1 MIGGKILTDT
11 ANESVHE
18 VIASLN
24 PYIEGN
30 QSITKLGLTE
40 AVQKLATVLDAH
52 IGSGVNAHTPVSRYQ
67 AGFMTRDLWLKF
79 YEIAGDRTYTGGGR
93 DIMALEP
100 GKYYGLKYKNGPLAA
115 DDDAIVTVD
124 VSKIADMGKQITV
137 IKSYT
142 GQVYF
147 YTEHI
152 NGAGTNFNAPSIWTT
167 IPRLATLWEGSVTTV
182 GTKFTLNDK
191 IVKYTRL
198 IFTINTNN
206 GAFYDIATPS
216 VGNTFKI
223 NTVQHQN
230 SNLGMNNF
238 EVTLNING
246 DSGSIA
252 KNVSDAYNQGTAGP
266 VAASNLASIRKI
278 VGVVQ

>member
-1 MIGGKILTDT
+1 MTDT

-67 AGFMTRDLWLKF
+67 AGFMTRNLLLKL
-79 YEIAGDRTYTGGGR
+79 YETAGKRTYIGGGK
-93 DIMALEP
+93 DIMTLEP
-100 GKYYGLKYKNGPLAA
+100 GKYYGLKYKNGPLAT
-115 DDDAIVTVD
+115 DDDALVTVD
-124 VSKIADMGKQITV
+124 VNEIEGIGKQIIV

-142 GQVYF
+142 GQVYL
-147 YTEHI
+147 YTQHT
-152 NGAGTNFNAPSIWTT
+152 NNAGTNYNAPSVWTA
-167 IPRLATLWEGSVTTV
+167 IPRLATLWEGSMTTV
-182 GTKFTLNDK
+182 GTNFTLADS

-206 GAFYDIATPS
+206 GAFYDVTTPA

-223 NTVQHQN
+223 NAVQHQN

>member
-1 MIGGKILTDT
+1 MTDT

-30 QSITKLGLTE
+30 QSITKLDLTE

-79 YEIAGDRTYTGGGR
+79 YEIAGKRTYNGSGQ

-124 VSKIADMGKQITV
+124 VSEIEGMGKQISV

-142 GQVYF
+142 GQTYF
-147 YTEHI
+147 YTEHT
-152 NGAGTNFNAPSIWTT
+152 NGAGTNYNAPSVWTA
-167 IPRLATLWEGSVTTV
+167 IPRLATLWEGSMTTV
-182 GTKFTLNDK
+182 GTNFTLADK
-191 IVKYTRL
+191 IGKYTRL

-206 GAFYDIATPS
+206 GAVYDVTTPA

-230 SNLGMNNF
+230 SHLGMNNF
-238 EVTLNING
+238 EVTLRIDG
-246 DSGSIA
+246 DSGSVT
-252 KNVSDAYNQGTAGP
+252 KNVSDAYNEGTAGP
-266 VAASNLASIRKI
+266 VVASNLASIRKI

>member
-1 MIGGKILTDT
+1 M
-11 ANESVHE
+11 ANESINNPAHDIVN
-18 VIASLN
+18 SLT
-24 PYIEGN
+24 PYVN
-30 QSITKLGLTE
+30 RDQTITEMGMMETI
-40 AVQKLATVLDAH
+40 QKLAAVVDAH

-79 YEIAGDRTYTGGGR
+79 YEIAGKRTYTGGGR

-124 VSKIADMGKQITV
+124 VSEIEGMGKQISV

-142 GQVYF
+142 GQTYF
-147 YTEHI
+147 YTEHT
-152 NGAGTNFNAPSIWTT
+152 NGAGTNYNAPSVWTA
-167 IPRLATLWEGSVTTV
+167 IPRLATLWEGSMTTV
-182 GTKFTLNDK
+182 GTNFTLADK
-191 IVKYTRL
+191 IGKYTRL

-206 GAFYDIATPS
+206 GAVYDVTTPA

-230 SNLGMNNF
+230 SHLGMNNF
-238 EVTLNING
+238 EVTLRIDG
-246 DSGSIA
+246 DSGSIT
-252 KNVSDAYNQGTAGP
+252 KNVSDAYNEGTAGP

>member
-1 MIGGKILTDT
+1 M
-11 ANESVHE
+11 ANESINNPAHDIVN
-18 VIASLN
+18 SLT
-24 PYIEGN
+24 PYVN
-30 QSITKLGLTE
+30 RDQAITEMGMME
-40 AVQKLATVLDAH
+40 AIQKLAAVVDAH

-79 YEIAGDRTYTGGGR
+79 YEIAGKRTYNGGGQ

-115 DDDAIVTVD
+115 DDDALVTVD
-124 VSKIADMGKQITV
+124 VNEIEGIGKQIIV

-142 GQVYF
+142 GQVYL
-147 YTEHI
+147 YTQHT
-152 NGAGTNFNAPSIWTT
+152 NGAGTNYNAPSVWTA
-167 IPRLATLWEGSVTTV
+167 IPRLATLWEGSMTTV
-182 GTKFTLNDK
+182 GTNFTLADK
-191 IVKYTRL
+191 IEKYTRL

-206 GAFYDIATPS
+206 GALYDIATPS

-223 NTVQHQN
+223 NAIQHQN
-230 SNLGMNNF
+230 THLGMNNF
-238 EVTLNING
+238 EVTLTISG
-246 DSGSIA
+246 DSGSIT
-252 KNVSDAYNQGTAGP
+252 KNVSDAYNEGTAGP

>member
-1 MIGGKILTDT
+1 MANKSINNPAHDIVNSLT
-11 ANESVHE
+11 
-18 VIASLN
+18 
-24 PYIEGN
+24 PYVN
-30 QSITKLGLTE
+30 RDQAITEMGMME
-40 AVQKLATVLDAH
+40 AIQKLAAVVDAH

-79 YEIAGDRTYTGGGR
+79 YEIAGKRTYTGGGK

-124 VSKIADMGKQITV
+124 VSEIEGMGKQISV

-142 GQVYF
+142 GQAYF
-147 YTEHI
+147 YTEHT
-152 NGAGTNFNAPSIWTT
+152 NGAGTNYNAPSVWTA
-167 IPRLATLWEGSVTTV
+167 IPRLATLWEGSMTTV
-182 GTKFTLNDK
+182 GTNFTLADK
-191 IVKYTRL
+191 IEKYTRL
-198 IFTINTNN
+198 IFTINSNN
-206 GAFYDIATPS
+206 GAFYDVTTPA

-223 NTVQHQN
+223 NAIQHQN
-230 SNLGMNNF
+230 THLGMNNF
-238 EVTLNING
+238 EVTLTISG
-246 DSGSIA
+246 DSGSIT
-252 KNVSDAYNQGTAGP
+252 KNVSDAYNEGTAGP